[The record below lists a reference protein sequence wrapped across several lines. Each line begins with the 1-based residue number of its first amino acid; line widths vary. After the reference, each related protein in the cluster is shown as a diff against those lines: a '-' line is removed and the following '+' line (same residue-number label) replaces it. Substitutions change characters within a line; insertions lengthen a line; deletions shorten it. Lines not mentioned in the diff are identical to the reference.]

1 MERAESWGQ
10 VHAGAWLVV
19 AMLALLV
26 TFGAALWPGSPGRTR
41 LESRCAPGDWEGAL
55 AEASEAATRGQP
67 TAALRCAY
75 RAFLDAEAAGAGAA
89 LVRVGDLLQSLGVQ
103 RYQKVSVRSA
113 YLRAADH
120 ARRAQ
125 EWPVMAAAAIR
136 LLSLGEVAEAGVL
149 LAEVCSLTAAGVPGV
164 PCDPVRLIRLTAL
177 PNLHGDE

>member
-55 AEASEAATRGQP
+55 AEASAAATRGQQ
-67 TAALRCAY
+67 TLALRCAY
-75 RAFLDAEAAGAGAA
+75 QAFLDAEAAGSGAA

-103 RYQKVSVRSA
+103 RYLKISVRSA

-120 ARRAQ
+120 ARRTQ
-125 EWPVMAAAAIR
+125 EWPVLAAVATR
-136 LLSLGEVAEAGVL
+136 LLVLGEAGEASVL
-149 LAEVCSLTAAGVPGV
+149 LAEVCSRTAAGDPGI
-164 PCDPVRLIRLTAL
+164 PCDPVRVTAIPTL
-177 PNLHGDE
+177 SGEE